1 MKKKC
6 CLSGVLNKKGFTL
19 IELLVVV
26 LIIGILAAVALPQ
39 YQKAVTKARV
49 ATAVTLLRAIANAQ
63 EIHYLAEGAYASN
76 DELDI
81 ELPSGTEDKG
91 DYWELPGGQRFAKG
105 GTSGGYTAITVNY
118 GAPSGEIQL
127 TSIFEHYSGSGSY
140 VQGIY
145 CFSPNADTL
154 GNAVCKSLAE
164 TSSSISSQCGLL
176 KNTPACKGYRL
187 K

>member
-1 MKKKC
+1 MK
-6 CLSGVLNKKGFTL
+6 NKQAFTL

-49 ATAVTLLRAIANAQ
+49 ATAITLLRAVANAQ
-63 EIHYLAEGAYASN
+63 EAHYLAEGAYAPT

-81 ELPSGTEDKG
+81 ELPAGTVDRET
-91 DYWELPGGQRFAKG
+91 YWELPGGQRFGKPGA
-105 GTSGGYTAITVNY
+105 TSGYTAITVNY
-118 GAPSGEIQL
+118 GAPSGQIQL
-127 TSIFEHYSGSGSY
+127 TSIFEHYLGSGPY

-145 CFSPNADTL
+145 CFSPNTDTL

-164 TSSSISSQCGLL
+164 NSSSISSQCGLL
-176 KNTPACKGYRL
+176 KDAPACKGYRI